1 MRLVKALSLLLFTV
15 VFTVVFTSCDA
26 SGSSDPGQSDN
37 TVWIEVTNLSQIPG
51 TWRNTVNGSDP
62 DSGLTVSIVT
72 TMVVSGSSATM
83 TIVQDA
89 DSLITIYR
97 MILEAFGQSMT
108 DEQII
113 EAIVEEGE
121 YEYDDSSDT
130 FVQEMQFTQE
140 QVAAMTEDGILG
152 YLSEDGEYLKII
164 ETEYE
169 DEEYNPETG
178 EWDPVG
184 DPIITEVIYTK
195 IS

>member
-1 MRLVKALSLLLFTV
+1 MRLVRVLSLLLLTV
-15 VFTVVFTSCDA
+15 VFTVVFTACDA
-26 SGSSDPGQSDN
+26 SGSSDPGPSDN

-97 MILEAFGQSMT
+97 MILEAFGQSKT

-113 EAIVEEGE
+113 EVIVEEGG

-140 QVAAMTEDGILG
+140 QAAAMTEDGILG
-152 YLSEDGEYLKII
+152 YLSEDGKYLKTI